1 MSTLG
6 IPSSRSKLFTLTHL
20 TFAPHADVTIIF
32 TELTRLNLLAW
43 TPNSFN
49 WVYWEIR
56 RCASCGDVRP
66 PDLPLSN
73 TAMTPT
79 WRQPIMYTAE
89 RHFHKRRLCI
99 LQSAT
104 STNGDYVHCRTPL
117 PQTTTMYTAERHFHK
132 RRLFCRTPLP
142 QTATMLTSWP
152 PTFLLSTSSHPMTWS
167 VHKPPSLKLWFV
179 QRKD

>member
-6 IPSSRSKLFTLTHL
+6 IPSSRSKLFTPTHL
-20 TFAPHADVTIIF
+20 IFTPHADVTIIF
-32 TELTRLNLLAW
+32 IELTRLNFLVW

-73 TAMTPT
+73 TATTPT
-79 WRQPIMYTAE
+79 WRLPTVYTAK
-89 RHFHKRRLCI
+89 RHFHKRRLCTQ
-99 LQSAT
+99 L
-104 STNGDYVHCRTPL
+104 
-117 PQTTTMYTAERHFHK
+117 
-132 RRLFCRTPLP
+132 PLP

-167 VHKPPSLKLWFV
+167 VQNRNYFSYDIRINIEGIVIINFIF
-179 QRKD
+179 